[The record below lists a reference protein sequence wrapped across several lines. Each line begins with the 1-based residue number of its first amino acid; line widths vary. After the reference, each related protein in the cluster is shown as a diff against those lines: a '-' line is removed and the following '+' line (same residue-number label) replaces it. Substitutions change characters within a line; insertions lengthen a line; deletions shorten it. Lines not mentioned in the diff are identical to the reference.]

1 MSLSAGRPIPSRP
14 RLLWLAVCLLTV
26 SAVAACAPTVRAPPP
41 PPQAPPIVAP
51 PQTQAPPPPPIA
63 VQPLLPGAKV
73 PVALLL
79 PLSGPS
85 AALGQGMLDAALMAV
100 YDAGADSV
108 QLMPHDT
115 GAGPQS
121 AADAAS
127 AAIKDGARLIIG
139 PLLAGDVEAV
149 KPIAQAAGVP
159 VLAFSTTASLAGNG
173 TYLLSFQPR
182 QEIARIVAYA
192 HAKGASRFAILAPR
206 TPYGDLAITAMQDAV
221 TANQSELG
229 KTGGYDPSIDGLND
243 AARQFA
249 RQGIGYQALLLPDG
263 GTRLMA
269 LAPYL
274 AFYHID
280 PDKIH
285 YLGTGLWDDA
295 SLGTEGTLIHGWYAA
310 PDPQGRAGFERRFQE
325 AEGHAPPR
333 LATLAYDATA
343 LAAVLAK
350 NPAGPDFSPAS
361 LTNPSGFVG
370 LDGVFRLHEDGLI
383 ERQLAVLEVER
394 NGPRVID
401 PAPQS
406 FIALTQ

>member
-1 MSLSAGRPIPSRP
+1 
-14 RLLWLAVCLLTV
+14 LWLAVSLLGML
-26 SAVAACAPTVRAPPP
+26 AVAACAPTVRAPPP
-41 PPQAPPIVAP
+41 PPQAPPAVAPP
-51 PQTQAPPPPPIA
+51 PQTQAPPPPPVA
-63 VQPLLPGAKV
+63 VQPLPPGAKV

-100 YDAGADSV
+100 YDAGGDRV
-108 QLMPHDT
+108 QLMPRDT

-139 PLLAGDVEAV
+139 PLLAADVEAV

-173 TYLLSFQPR
+173 IYLLSFQPR

-192 HAKGASRFAILAPR
+192 HSKGVSRFAILAPR

-221 TANQSELG
+221 TANQSALT
-229 KTGGYDPSIDGLND
+229 KTGGYAPTIDGLND

-249 RQGIGYQALLLPDG
+249 HQGIDYQALLLPDG
-263 GTRLMA
+263 GTRLQA

-280 PDKIH
+280 PDKIR

-310 PDPQGRAGFERRFQE
+310 PDPQGRTGFERRFQE

-350 NPAGPDFSPAS
+350 NPAGPDFSAAS

-383 ERQLAVLEVER
+383 ERQLAVLAVER

-401 PAPQS
+401 LAPQS
-406 FIALTQ
+406 FVPLTQ